1 MRIDKIIV
9 GQLDV
14 NCYVV
19 SEERNFEAL
28 IIDPGDEFERIA
40 GLIDS
45 IGVKPVSILV
55 THAHYDHVCAAKEL
69 KDRYQCLIVMHEDEK
84 TTYEMT
90 AKICISWGYEPEDFP
105 PPDVT
110 VKNKD
115 KIAMGDIVL
124 NVLHT
129 PGHSPGSICIYGDGC
144 LFSGDTLFKG
154 SVGRTDLPGGNRER
168 LTGSLKDLLLLPP
181 DTKVF
186 CGHGPETTLGE
197 ESVKNPFLAKGLGL
211 GFR

>member
-19 SEERNFEAL
+19 SEERNSEAL

-45 IGVKPVSILV
+45 VGVKPVYILF
-55 THAHYDHVCAAKEL
+55 THGHYDHVCAAKEL
-69 KDRYQCLIVMHEDEK
+69 KDRYQCPFVMHKDEK
-84 TTYEMT
+84 TTYEIT
-90 AKICISWGYEPEDFP
+90 AKICVSWGYEPEDFP

-115 KIAMGDIVL
+115 RIAMGDVVL

-129 PGHSPGSICIYGDGC
+129 PGHSPGSICIYGEGC

-168 LTGSLKDLLLLPP
+168 LTDSLKDLLLLPP
-181 DTKVF
+181 DTKVY

-197 ESVKNPFLAKGLGL
+197 ESAKNPFLAKGLGL